1 LPIPKREHIS
11 YSELK
16 DWAKCP
22 YYHKKAWVEKV
33 APFEGNEYTA
43 FGSAIHDVCEKK
55 LLKENID
62 EGEVFQLGFAKR
74 LQELLEKNID
84 TNPSNIKHMKTA
96 GPAILSEVDD
106 ALQEYFGEY
115 EVFSSEEMLYV
126 PIENF
131 NINFK
136 GFVDAVVKVG
146 DTYHLFDWKTCSW
159 GWDSRRKSEKLVTY
173 QLTLYKHFFCLKHKL
188 DPQNVE
194 THFALLK
201 RTAKKNRVEIF
212 RVSSG
217 ARKTENA
224 LKLLYQAIYNISK
237 RVHIKNRLACVKPYP
252 CKLYKT
258 EHCP

>member
-1 LPIPKREHIS
+1 MTSREHIS

-16 DWAKCP
+16 DWAHCHH
-22 YYHKKAWVEKV
+22 YHKKAWIEKV

-55 LLKENID
+55 LLKEDIN
-62 EGEVFQLGFAKR
+62 EAELFQLGFAKR
-74 LQELLEKNID
+74 IQELVEKNIEFNA
-84 TNPSNIKHMKTA
+84 TNVQQMKTA
-96 GPAILSEVDD
+96 GPAILAEVEA
-106 ALQEYFGEY
+106 ALKEYFGDY

-131 NINFK
+131 NIHFK

-159 GWDSRRKSEKLVTY
+159 GWDSRKRSQRLITY
-173 QLTLYKHFFCLKHKL
+173 QLTLYKHFFCQKHKI
-188 DPQNVE
+188 DPKNVE

-201 RTAKKNRVEIF
+201 RTAKKDRVEIF
-212 RVSSG
+212 RVTSG
-217 ARKTENA
+217 PKKTENA
-224 LKLLYQAIYNISK
+224 LKLLYQAIYNITK
-237 RVHIKNRLACVKPYP
+237 RFSIKNRLSCHKPYP
-252 CKLYKT
+252 CKLLNT

>member
-1 LPIPKREHIS
+1 MTTHKHIS

-16 DWAKCP
+16 DWAMCP
-22 YYHKKAWVEKV
+22 HYHKKSWIEKV
-33 APFEGNEYTA
+33 STFEGNEYTA

-55 LLKENID
+55 LLKEDVN
-62 EGEVFQLGFAKR
+62 EGELFQIGFAKR
-74 LQELLEKNID
+74 IQELLEKNIEFNA
-84 TNPSNIKHMKTA
+84 TNVQHMKTA
-96 GPAILSEVDD
+96 GPAILGEVDD
-106 ALQEYFGEY
+106 ALRDYFGEY

-159 GWDSRRKSEKLVTY
+159 GWDSRRKAEKIVTY
-173 QLTLYKHFFCLKHKL
+173 QLTLYKHFPK
-188 DPQNVE
+188 NVE

-201 RTAKKNRVEIF
+201 RTAKKDRVEIF
-212 RVSSG
+212 RVTSG
-217 ARKTENA
+217 KKKTENA

-237 RVHIKNRLACVKPYP
+237 RFHIKNRLSCEKPFR
-252 CKLYKT
+252 CKLYQT
-258 EHCP
+258 EHCT

>member
-1 LPIPKREHIS
+1 MTTNREHIS

-16 DWAKCP
+16 DWAHCP
-22 YYHKKAWVEKV
+22 HYHKKAWIEKV

-55 LLKENID
+55 LLKENINP
-62 EGEVFQLGFAKR
+62 VQLFQLGFAKR
-74 LQELLEKNID
+74 IQELLEKNIEFNP
-84 TNPSNIKHMKTA
+84 TNVQQMKKA
-96 GPAILSEVDD
+96 GPEILAEVDD
-106 ALQEYFGEY
+106 ALQDYFGDY

-131 NINFK
+131 NVYFK

-159 GWDSRRKSEKLVTY
+159 GWDSRKKAEKLVTY
-173 QLTLYKHFFCLKHKL
+173 QLTLYKHFFCQKHNI
-188 DPQNVE
+188 DPSQVE

-201 RTAKKNRVEIF
+201 RTAKKDRVEIF
-212 RVSSG
+212 RVTSG
-217 ARKTENA
+217 EKKTENA
-224 LKLLYQAIYNISK
+224 LKLLYQAIYNIIK
-237 RVHIKNRLACVKPYP
+237 GVTIKNKLNCLKPYR

-258 EHCP
+258 EHCH

>member
-1 LPIPKREHIS
+1 MKTREHIS

-16 DWAKCP
+16 DWAHCP
-22 YYHKKAWVEKV
+22 HYHKKAWVEKV

-62 EGEVFQLGFAKR
+62 EKEAFQVGFNKR
-74 LQELLEKNID
+74 LQELIEKNIEV
-84 TNPSNIKHMKTA
+84 NPKNIEQMKEV
-96 GPAILSEVDD
+96 GPKILSEVED
-106 ALQEYFGEY
+106 ALENYFGDY

-131 NINFK
+131 NIFFK

-159 GWDSRRKSEKLVTY
+159 GWDSRKKAQKLVTY
-173 QLTLYKHFFCLKHKL
+173 QLTLYKHFFCLKHKIN
-188 DPQNVE
+188 PENVE

-201 RTAKKNRVEIF
+201 RTAKKDHVEIF
-212 RVSSG
+212 RVTSG
-217 ARKTENA
+217 PKKTENA
-224 LKLLYQAIYNISK
+224 LKLLYQAIYNITK
-237 RVHIKNRLACVKPYP
+237 KFAIKNRLSCHKPYP
-252 CKLYKT
+252 CKLLNT
-258 EHCP
+258 EHCR